1 LDEAFIAHDV
11 PMCRQRIKSQ
21 EWSAHGGDDL
31 GEIAAWSDRACG
43 MAALRMML
51 LAHHRPA
58 PPLTELLKLGISQ
71 GALSE
76 RGWLHAEI
84 ARLATSLGVAGQ
96 AQAVLAADLP
106 ACLDDGPLIA
116 SVTCGFPDDGRRGG
130 HLVVLRGYE
139 RHQADPAILFRDPSA
154 WGQAN
159 DRVKLSRLARS
170 YTGRCITFQS
180 LPAPPGLR
188 WPGSAPP

>member
-11 PMCRQRIKSQ
+11 PMCRQRIDRL
-21 EWSAHGGDDL
+21 EWRSHGGCDL
-31 GEIAAWSDRACG
+31 GDVAEWSDRACG
-43 MAALRMML
+43 MAALRMIL
-51 LAHHRPA
+51 LAHHCPA
-58 PPLTELLKLGISQ
+58 PPVTELLKLGIRQ

-76 RGWLHAEI
+76 RGWLHTEI
-84 ARLATSLGVAGQ
+84 ASLASSLGVTSQ
-96 AQAVLAADLP
+96 AHAVPAAELP
-106 ACLDDGPLIA
+106 VRLEDGPLIA
-116 SVTCGFPDDGRRGG
+116 SVTIGFPDDGRRGG

-139 RHQADPAILFRDPSA
+139 RNQADPSILFRDPSA

-159 DRVKLSRLARS
+159 DRVKLAGLARS

-188 WPGSAPP
+188 RP

>member
-11 PMCRQRIKSQ
+11 PMCRQRIDRL
-21 EWSAHGGDDL
+21 EWRSHGGCDL
-31 GEIAAWSDRACG
+31 GDVAEWSDRACG
-43 MAALRMML
+43 MAALRMIL

-58 PPLTELLKLGISQ
+58 PPLTELLKLGMRQ

-76 RGWLHAEI
+76 RGWLHTEI
-84 ARLATSLGVAGQ
+84 ASLAGSLGVTSQ
-96 AQAVLAADLP
+96 AHAVPAAELP
-106 ACLDDGPLIA
+106 VRLEDGPLIA
-116 SVTCGFPDDGRRGG
+116 SVTIGFPDDERRGG

-139 RHQADPAILFRDPSA
+139 RNQADPSILFRDPSA

-170 YTGRCITFQS
+170 YTGRCITFQP
-180 LPAPPGLR
+180 LPAPP
-188 WPGSAPP
+188 